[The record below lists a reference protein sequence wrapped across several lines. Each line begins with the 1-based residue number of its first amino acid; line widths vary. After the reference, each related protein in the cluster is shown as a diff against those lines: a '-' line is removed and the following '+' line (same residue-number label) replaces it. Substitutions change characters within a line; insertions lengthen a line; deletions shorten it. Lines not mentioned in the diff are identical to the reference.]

1 MSSAEKVLKEIEG
14 QVDKY
19 PIIIGAERGP
29 ILDEVVRKYRPKR
42 VLEIGTLVGYSAI
55 RMGRLLPPGGRITC
69 VEVNGSIASVARGF
83 IKEAE
88 LDGVI
93 EVKVGR
99 AQDIIPRLDGPF
111 DMVFLDAEKT
121 EYLEYLRLVEGKL
134 SVGGVVLADNVRSHA
149 SELRNYLQYV
159 RKSDRYKSTYVES
172 ETDGLELSVKL
183 A

>member
-1 MSSAEKVLKEIEG
+1 MSAAEEVLREIES

-29 ILDEVVRKYRPKR
+29 LLDGAVREHKPKR

-69 VEVNGSIASVARGF
+69 VEVNKKIAEVAVRF
-83 IKEAE
+83 IEKAG
-88 LDGVI
+88 LQKVI
-93 EVKVGR
+93 EVKLGR
-99 AQDIIPRLDGPF
+99 AQEVIPSLKGPF

-121 EYLEYLRLVEGKL
+121 EYLEYLHMVEGKL
-134 SVGGVVLADNVRSHA
+134 RVGGVVVADNVRSHA
-149 SELRNYLQYV
+149 NELRSYLAYV
-159 RKSDRYKSTYVES
+159 RRSGKYKSAYVES
-172 ETDGLELSVKL
+172 ETDGLEVSVKL